1 MGFPVCYTDLL
12 LPNLFLRTF
21 SLFALL
27 RAAIRS
33 LLRLPELPDPD
44 PDPDA
49 DPPSLLEPKP
59 YYSPASPSLAMMC
72 ELLPVVRFSDL
83 AGVGGGSEPH
93 PTETTCAVCLHDF
106 EADDEI
112 RRPLNCRHVFHRGCL
127 DRWMGCVR
135 RTCPLC
141 RAPVVPDEVAES
153 IDERLWAASGV
164 PEFYEDFY
172 GDTGYSL

>member
-1 MGFPVCYTDLL
+1 MGFPLCYTDLL
-12 LPNLFLRTF
+12 LPNLFLRSF

-27 RAAIRS
+27 RTAVHF
-33 LLRLPELPDPD
+33 LLRLPELLEPDPT
-44 PDPDA
+44 P
-49 DPPSLLEPKP
+49 LQEPE
-59 YYSPASPSLAMMC
+59 SPCPTSDSPSLTMMR

-83 AGVGGGSEPH
+83 ADGDPDLPESA
-93 PTETTCAVCLHDF
+93 CAVCLHDF

-127 DRWMGCVR
+127 DRWMGYAR

-141 RAPVVPDEVAES
+141 RSLVVPDEVEGP

-164 PEFYEDFY
+164 PELYENSY
-172 GDTGYSL
+172 GDARHGL

>member
-27 RAAIRS
+27 RTAIHF
-33 LLRLPELPDPD
+33 LLRLPEADPDPD
-44 PDPDA
+44 PDPD
-49 DPPSLLEPKP
+49 PYPTLLLEPEP
-59 YYSPASPSLAMMC
+59 CYSPAFPSLAMVR

-83 AGVGGGSEPH
+83 LADGGGPDPPEA
-93 PTETTCAVCLHDF
+93 TCVVCLHDF

-127 DRWMGCVR
+127 DRWMGYVR
-135 RTCPLC
+135 KTCPLC
-141 RAPVVPDEVAES
+141 RAPVVPDEAEGW

-164 PEFYEDFY
+164 PEFYEDY
-172 GDTGYSL
+172 HGDTGYSL